1 MLSVL
6 WRIAFS
12 KYLNDDFSVKRLVYT
27 PRTISNA
34 GEKNLLTSP
43 PVQPLVLLAFF
54 FSIVRRLFSSSPL
67 SPFLSFRYFSLRG
80 ARINRPRKCRRSA
93 RYTAPAWSVFFVC
106 TREFEERGSSEI
118 RSKTRARKRGS
129 FFEGG
134 SWNKQ
139 PSEIDFVEISDD
151 SPVPP
156 INGKEEE
163 EEKKNDSSV
172 LLWKINPYTQRGEG
186 KSSNR
191 EARDE

>member
-54 FSIVRRLFSSSPL
+54 FSIVRRLFSSSSSPL
-67 SPFLSFRYFSLRG
+67 SPFSFFSILFITRL
-80 ARINRPRKCRRSA
+80 NRPRKCRRSA

-163 EEKKNDSSV
+163 EEKK
-172 LLWKINPYTQRGEG
+172 
-186 KSSNR
+186 
-191 EARDE
+191 

>member
-1 MLSVL
+1 MRESEV
-6 WRIAFS
+6 RSS
-12 KYLNDDFSVKRLVYT
+12 K
-27 PRTISNA
+27 
-34 GEKNLLTSP
+34 
-43 PVQPLVLLAFF
+43 
-54 FSIVRRLFSSSPL
+54 
-67 SPFLSFRYFSLRG
+67 
-80 ARINRPRKCRRSA
+80 
-93 RYTAPAWSVFFVC
+93 
-106 TREFEERGSSEI
+106 
-118 RSKTRARKRGS
+118 
-129 FFEGG
+129 